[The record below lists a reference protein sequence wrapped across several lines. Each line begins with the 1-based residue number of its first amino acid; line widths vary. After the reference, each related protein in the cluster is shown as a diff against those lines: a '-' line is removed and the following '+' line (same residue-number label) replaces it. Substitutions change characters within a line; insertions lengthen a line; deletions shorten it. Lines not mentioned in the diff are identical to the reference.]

1 MSQQSFAVLYCRQLD
16 LPLAEFEQH
25 IFRRALYQ
33 HARPLTWLLVQGRKD
48 YFRADA
54 EFIEDVGR
62 LTRYEDFFAV
72 ALDYGQHYSNG
83 WYPRRVLRLR
93 VSTERMRRL
102 VRDVFKSTLDDAELA
117 GTLAPFMQ

>member
-16 LPLAEFEQH
+16 LPLAEFERH

-33 HARPLTWLLVQGRKD
+33 HARPVAWLLAHGRKD
-48 YFRADA
+48 YFRADG

-72 ALDYGQHYSNG
+72 ALDYSQHYSNG

-102 VRDVFKSTLDDAELA
+102 VRDVFKSTLEDGELA